1 MNQVLPVILSPG
13 IKTGK
18 LLEFV
23 AKTAAQKV
31 VVDLMGKNIV
41 KLGKELGSTAKH
53 AGEFL
58 LGGAKD
64 TIYGIGDG
72 FKNLGKELTSITN
85 GIGNGLDNFGKD
97 VAKFGNGFSHGLEN
111 IGKGLVSGATDA
123 ANAVANTAKGAVDS
137 VKHTAEQIGHNIA
150 HGIDKIGHGIGSE

>member
-13 IKTGK
+13 IEIGK
-18 LLEFV
+18 LLEYV

-31 VVDLMGKNIV
+31 VVDLIGKNIV

-53 AGEFL
+53 AGDFL
-58 LGGAKD
+58 LGGVND

-72 FKNLGKELTSITN
+72 FEKLGKELASITY

-97 VAKFGNGFSHGLEN
+97 VAKFGNGLSNGLEN

-123 ANAVANTAKGAVDS
+123 ANAVSNTA
-137 VKHTAEQIGHNIA
+137 HNIA
-150 HGIDKIGHGIGSE
+150 HGIDQIGHGIDSE